1 MRRSGGGETDVVVEE
16 VEEPLG
22 GEASGHRLAVPG
34 GSFGPGEVDELLLPR
49 EQVVQALGLATGSWA
64 TSDSRLRHAPFS
76 STAKHSGRLV
86 GTCCTKVFLN
96 RKSAELQGHTS
107 QV

>member
-49 EQVVQALGLATGSWA
+49 EQVVQALGLAGEVLLVVGDWPRAPGS
-64 TSDSRLRHAPFS
+64 
-76 STAKHSGRLV
+76 
-86 GTCCTKVFLN
+86 
-96 RKSAELQGHTS
+96 
-107 QV
+107 

>member
-1 MRRSGGGETDVVVEE
+1 LCQAPGRLRALRPVRRSGGGETDVVVEE

-49 EQVVQALGLATGSWA
+49 EQVVQALGLAG
-64 TSDSRLRHAPFS
+64 
-76 STAKHSGRLV
+76 
-86 GTCCTKVFLN
+86 
-96 RKSAELQGHTS
+96 
-107 QV
+107 